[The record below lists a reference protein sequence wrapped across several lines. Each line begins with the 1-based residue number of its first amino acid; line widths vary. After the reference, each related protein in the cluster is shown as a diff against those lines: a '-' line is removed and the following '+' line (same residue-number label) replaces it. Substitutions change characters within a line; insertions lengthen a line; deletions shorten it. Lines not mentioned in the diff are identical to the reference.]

1 MPQKLMCALLYK
13 YLHNQTKPKMKTK
26 RVRRSSHTRR
36 RATRRNYKKGGMIR
50 RVIGRVLGKGFERAD
65 KIKDMAKAIEDGLT
79 HQTPEKS
86 KQMSSLPQYFSAS
99 PSYPSPF
106 HTVSETPRRKFH
118 NVSDVNDNFKTPHK
132 REQDHDVNEG
142 PPKLGARVHRR
153 ETPEERRRRLGFS
166 VAPSLVNRT
175 SVVGELFP

>member
-1 MPQKLMCALLYK
+1 
-13 YLHNQTKPKMKTK
+13 MKTK

-50 RVIGRVLGKGFERAD
+50 RAISGVISGVMGKGYQRVD
-65 KIKDMAKAIEDGLT
+65 KIKDMAKAIKEGLT

-106 HTVSETPRRKFH
+106 HAVSETPRRKFH
-118 NVSDVNDNFKTPHK
+118 NVSDVNDNFKTPNK

-142 PPKLGARVHRR
+142 PPKLGTRVRRPR
-153 ETPEERRRRLGFS
+153 ETPEERRRRFGFS
-166 VAPSLVNRT
+166 VAPSMVNTPR
-175 SVVGELFP
+175 VVGELFP